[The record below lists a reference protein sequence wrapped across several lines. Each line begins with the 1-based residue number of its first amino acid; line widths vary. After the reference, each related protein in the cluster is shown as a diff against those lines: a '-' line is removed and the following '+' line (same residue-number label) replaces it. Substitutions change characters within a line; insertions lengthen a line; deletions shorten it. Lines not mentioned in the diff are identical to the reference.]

1 MVISNPTNLNGMI
14 GFFITRRH
22 FNDLAG
28 QDQYNDGK
36 EVNMVVS
43 RGEVLLLLDKYAR
56 NAGDVIN
63 MIH

>member
-36 EVNMVVS
+36 EVNMVVHDIVS
-43 RGEVLLLLDKYAR
+43 RGEVLLLLDK
-56 NAGDVIN
+56 
-63 MIH
+63 